1 MSKQE
6 IRPTGAE
13 VIPTPANIQQAQQ
26 LGKTHPLLTSFL
38 AGSIPENT
46 RALLVTLNE
55 AGQVGVSEVQFGDSV
70 LNIRTELRKHL
81 NECPFSDD
89 WLRDLRDFINRKLE
103 ARTHAARCGGVAIP
117 STSGDAF
124 SVFNTPP
131 TQWATDGC
139 AGEMA

>member
-13 VIPTPANIQQAQQ
+13 GIPTPANIQQAQQ

-81 NECPFSDD
+81 NECP
-89 WLRDLRDFINRKLE
+89 
-103 ARTHAARCGGVAIP
+103 
-117 STSGDAF
+117 
-124 SVFNTPP
+124 
-131 TQWATDGC
+131 
-139 AGEMA
+139 